1 MSRIAL
7 LLALGGVALGA
18 LLPSH
23 VSAQGWLADRSRA
36 QGPGFRVGNLE
47 IHPGLGIEAGYD
59 SNLFY
64 EDSNEDSSFLLR
76 VTGHVLLSTLTQ
88 QRQDEGETEG
98 DAAPKLRFNAGA
110 SASYFYFGNNRAGD
124 NVSVDGF
131 FDLTFNPEGRFVF
144 RLYDSL
150 GRSIRPF
157 ADAPPEGE
165 APRYGRV
172 SNQAGADLTLQSDG
186 RTLSATLGYR
196 FDLDFFED
204 ESFDQLNS
212 FNHLVSLAFN
222 WRFFPNTAL
231 VSRTEASFQNYYNE
245 SPTEPGALV
254 VDNRRVRHWLG
265 VNGAIT
271 DRIGFTAMVGSG
283 AGFFENDST
292 DDFDNV
298 LVHTELQY
306 SPRRTVQLR
315 LGYRRDFRSSFIG
328 NFTRSNRIYLGGQVL
343 VGSSFL
349 LGAQTAVSF
358 DQSGQALDPDGDAL
372 GNQINRSDTRFF
384 ANLFAEYRFTDWL
397 ALNASFGY
405 TADFTDFVFN
415 DPSTELTYPDA
426 PAGFNKIEAWLGLR
440 VFY

>member
-47 IHPGLGIEAGYD
+47 IHPGIGVEAGYD

-64 EDSNEDSSFLLR
+64 EDSDTDSSFLLR
-76 VTGHVLLSTLTQ
+76 VTGHVLLSTLGQ
-88 QRQDEGETEG
+88 QREQEG
-98 DAAPKLRFNAGA
+98 DSDGDTAPKLRFNAGA
-110 SASYFYFGNNRAGD
+110 AASYFYFSNNRAGD
-124 NVSVDGF
+124 NISVDGF
-131 FDLTFNPEGRFVF
+131 FDLTFNPEGLFVF
-144 RLYDSL
+144 RLYDNL

-204 ESFDQLNS
+204 EQFDQLNS
-212 FNHLVSLAFN
+212 FGHLVSLAFN

-231 VSRTEASFQNYYNE
+231 VTRTEAAFQNYYNE
-245 SPTEPGALV
+245 SPSEPGSLV
-254 VDNRRVRHWLG
+254 VDNRRVNQWVG
-265 VNGAIT
+265 INGAVT
-271 DRIGFTAMVGSG
+271 EKIGFTAMVGYT
-283 AGFFENDST
+283 AGFFDSDAT

-298 LVHTELQY
+298 LAHLELQY
-306 SPRRTVQLR
+306 RPRRSLNFA
-315 LGYRRDFRSSFIG
+315 LGYRRGFRSSFIG
-328 NFTRSNRIYLGGQVL
+328 NFVKSDRIYLTSQLTLGGSFL
-343 VGSSFL
+343 VG
-349 LGAQTAVSF
+349 ANVAVSF
-358 DQSGQALDPDGDAL
+358 DESGLALAPDGDAL
-372 GNQINRSDTRFF
+372 GTQQRRSDTR
-384 ANLFAEYRFTDWL
+384 LFGSLFMEY
-397 ALNASFGY
+397 
-405 TADFTDFVFN
+405 
-415 DPSTELTYPDA
+415 
-426 PAGFNKIEAWLGLR
+426 
-440 VFY
+440 